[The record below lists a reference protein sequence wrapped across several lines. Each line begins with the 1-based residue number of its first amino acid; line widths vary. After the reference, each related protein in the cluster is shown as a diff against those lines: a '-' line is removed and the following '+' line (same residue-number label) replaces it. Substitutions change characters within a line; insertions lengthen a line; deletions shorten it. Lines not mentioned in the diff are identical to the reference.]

1 MSARKALP
9 PRLNEGNKS
18 ASRTLDALIFDLDG
32 TLVDTFPLIIASLQ
46 HACEVA
52 TGRRHSE
59 AEVVTM
65 FGPTEQDILHTAV
78 GPVRYSVAEHA
89 YYDYYERHHAQYVS
103 VYEGI
108 VRLLDQALH
117 HGYRL
122 ALFTGKNHRSA
133 WFTIRATGLEK
144 YFPVVITGDDIEFN
158 KPHPQ
163 GIWLALRELGVE
175 AKRAAYVGDM
185 PADIEAGHA
194 AGVRTAGAL
203 WHSRFRDEVIA
214 CKPDYLFDTVAAM
227 GNWLDGAYLRPLLE

>member
-9 PRLNEGNKS
+9 PQLSEGS
-18 ASRTLDALIFDLDG
+18 EHPSRALDALIFDLDG

-59 AEVVTM
+59 AEVITM
-65 FGPTEQDILHTAV
+65 FGPTEQDILHSAV

-89 YYDYYERHHAQYVS
+89 YYNYYERHHAQCVRM
-103 VYEGI
+103 YEGI
-108 VRLLDQALH
+108 VCLLDQALH

-122 ALFTGKNHRSA
+122 ALFTGKNYRSA
-133 WFTIRATGLEK
+133 WFTIHATGLEK

-163 GIWLALRELGVE
+163 GIWLALQRLRVE
-175 AKRAAYVGDM
+175 SRRAAYVGDM
-185 PADIEAGHA
+185 PADIEAGRA

-214 CKPDYLFDTVAAM
+214 CKPDYLFETVAAM
-227 GNWLDGAYLRPLLE
+227 GNWLDDAYPRPFPE